1 MRDVYPQ
8 KTAHPNEKALV
19 RSERYEN
26 TLVFMS
32 GLQLRDWAPPL
43 TDLQTLPAPETM
55 RFHNFRSCRTSRS
68 VRTSDLDLLTH
79 PLLQSSFH

>member
-1 MRDVYPQ
+1 MHNVCPQ
-8 KTAHPNEKALV
+8 KTAQPNEKALV

-32 GLQLRDWAPPL
+32 GRQLGDWAPPL
-43 TDLQTLPAPETM
+43 TDLQTLPAPETT
-55 RFHNFRSCRTSRS
+55 RFHDFRSCRSSRS
-68 VRTSDLDLLTH
+68 VSTSDLDLLAP